1 MTIEH
6 KSLSWFRPLRGGNS
20 RTSSGLILNKTGVTR
35 GEQTARKV
43 LVLKG
48 VIDLVSSA
56 GRVGVLL

>member
-56 GRVGVLL
+56 